1 MMLALV
7 VGPMA
12 AGAEGGEEP
21 TEATPAA
28 HASDKTGTNPLNLQR
43 TIQVVN
49 ELDGITADAQ
59 VNYTRF
65 RYTEPAAGGIA
76 SLKVEVPLVYAHAA
90 FAGSAATGGG
100 DGGAPLGAPAGPIE
114 GSRFGLGD
122 IGVTLSYVPYSGRT
136 GGVLVSLQV
145 TAPTGT
151 SRVLGTGKW
160 VVAPTLIYGLY
171 LPGHAIFAPAYK
183 QSNSFAGH
191 ADRADVNMGTL
202 DFYLVKLFD
211 RGRQWVTLDPTYLLN
226 YEKARYGGATVRAI
240 YGRVLGKVETAVF
253 SGYLKP
259 GVGIGPDRPND
270 WSAEVGVSLVGFP

>member
-1 MMLALV
+1 MLAAV
-7 VGPMA
+7 AEPIA
-12 AGAEGGEEP
+12 AGAQAAEEP
-21 TEATPAA
+21 IESAA
-28 HASDKTGTNPLNLQR
+28 SKHGSDKTGTNPLNFQR
-43 TIQVVN
+43 TIQAVN
-49 ELDGITADAQ
+49 ELDGINADAQ

-65 RYTEPAAGGIA
+65 RYIEPTAGGNV
-76 SLKVEVPLVYAHAA
+76 SLKLEVPLVYAHAA

-122 IGVTLSYVPYSGRT
+122 VGLTLSYVPYSGRT

-160 VVAPTLIYGLY
+160 VLAPTLVYGLY
-171 LPGHAIFAPAYK
+171 LPGNAVFAPAYK

-226 YEKARYGGATVRAI
+226 YEKARYGGATVRAV
-240 YGRVLGKVETAVF
+240 YGRLLGRVETGVL
-253 SGYLKP
+253 SGYVKP

-270 WSAEVGVSLVGFP
+270 WSVEAGVSLVGFP